1 MSALHNTA
9 YCAILT
15 LCHLAAPMPNAMRDL
30 LITRATVLLPNEVAE
45 NHAVAIQGGRII
57 ALSQAAES
65 FDQLPTLD
73 LQGDWLVPGFIDL
86 QVNGGG
92 GVLFNDAPNLETLRC
107 MLDAQRRFGTTRLLP
122 TLISSEPARMQAAID
137 AVREAQSAGLQ
148 GVLGL
153 HLEGPFLNPLRRG
166 VHDAAQFRSLT
177 QDDVDWLCAANCGH
191 LMLTLA
197 PELQAPEL
205 IARLAAAQVRVMIG
219 HSAADT
225 ETTRAALRAGARGF
239 THLFNAMPPWQGR
252 APGVLGA
259 ALLDDDSYV
268 GLIVDGHHL
277 HPASIDL
284 ALRCKPRGRCVLVT
298 DAMSTVGSTLQQF
311 QFGSQTV
318 TLRNGCLQ
326 TDDGTLAGSA
336 LDMISAV
343 KRCIQQHG
351 LAPEEAFRMASTWPA
366 DLLGRADLG
375 RIAPGASA
383 DLLRLSPDLQV
394 KASWLSGAMQTHV

>member
-1 MSALHNTA
+1 MCALQNTA
-9 YCAILT
+9 YCAILH
-15 LCHLAAPMPNAMRDL
+15 CRYPAAPLPNAMHDL

-45 NHAVAIQGGRII
+45 NHAVAIRQGRIV
-57 ALSQAAES
+57 ALGKEAEACH
-65 FDQLPTLD
+65 QLPTLD
-73 LQGDWLVPGFIDL
+73 LQGDWLVPGFIDV

-92 GVLFNDAPNLETLRC
+92 GVLFNDAPTVDTL
-107 MLDAQRRFGTTRLLP
+107 QRVLAAHRPFGTTRLLP
-122 TLISSEPARMQAAID
+122 TLISTDRARMQAAMD
-137 AVREAQSAGLQ
+137 AVRAAQAAGMS

-153 HLEGPFLNPLRRG
+153 HLEGPYLNPLRRG

-177 QDDVDWLCAANCGH
+177 LDDVDWLCASNCGH

-197 PELQAPEL
+197 PELQSLEH
-205 IARLAAAQVRVMIG
+205 IARLAAGNVTVMIG

-225 ETTRAALRAGARGF
+225 ETTLAALRAGARGF

-252 APGVLGA
+252 EPGVLGA

-311 QFGSQTV
+311 PFGTQTV

-351 LAPEEAFRMASTWPA
+351 LALEEALRMASTWPA
-366 DLLGRADLG
+366 DLLGRSDLG

-394 KASWLSGAMQTHV
+394 KASWLAGAMQNHA